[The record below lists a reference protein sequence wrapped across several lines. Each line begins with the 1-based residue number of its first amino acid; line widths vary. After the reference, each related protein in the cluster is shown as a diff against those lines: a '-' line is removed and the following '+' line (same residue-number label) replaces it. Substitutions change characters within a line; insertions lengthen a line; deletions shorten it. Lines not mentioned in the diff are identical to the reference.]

1 MATKD
6 QCDRYAADLTR
17 RFDELAQWAMTNW
30 PKPEFP
36 LLASDF
42 SESRREISQIGGPKL
57 GDCNMRSETPRPAFG
72 GNGDGQY
79 RDVNP
84 MPWP

>member
-1 MATKD
+1 MASKEECD
-6 QCDRYAADLTR
+6 QYAAELTR
-17 RFDELAQWAMTNW
+17 RFDEFVQWAFAHW

-36 LLASDF
+36 LLPSDF
-42 SESRREISQIGGPKL
+42 AESRREISQIAGWKL
-57 GDCNMRSETPRPAFG
+57 GDADEHDELPRPAY
-72 GNGDGQY
+72 GNDDRQF

>member
-1 MATKD
+1 MASKEECD
-6 QCDRYAADLTR
+6 QYAEELTR
-17 RFDELAQWAMTNW
+17 RFDELVQWARANW

-36 LLASDF
+36 LLPSDF
-42 SESRREISQIGGPKL
+42 SASRREISQIVGPKL
-57 GDCNMRSETPRPAFG
+57 GDADEHDALPRPAFG
-72 GNGDGQY
+72 NDDGQF

>member
-1 MATKD
+1 MASKEECD
-6 QCDRYAADLTR
+6 QYAAELAR
-17 RFDELAQWAMTNW
+17 RFDELVQWALSNW

-36 LLASDF
+36 LLPSDF
-42 SESRREISQIGGPKL
+42 VESRREISQIAGRKL
-57 GDCNMRSETPRPAFG
+57 GDADEDDGLPPPAFG
-72 GNGDGQY
+72 SDDRQF